1 MTQLLAALAGLVV
14 GGALA
19 YAVAIARSSS
29 RTEAVANKRAEE
41 RELRVREEAERRIAD
56 LKDQYAHVQDQ
67 FKALSSD
74 VLAANSA
81 QFLEMADE
89 RFKRA
94 HQAQEAEAAKRE
106 QAVKQLV
113 EPMSRALDEVKKQT
127 TEAEKSRAEG
137 QATLREQVVQM
148 VAASEKL
155 DRKTTD
161 FINTL
166 RRSDVRGNWGEVQLR
181 RVVELAGMVNYVD
194 FTEQENVQDE
204 GKNLRPDM
212 VVRLA
217 GGRSV
222 VVDSKVALVALI
234 EAFETD
240 DEVVRAE
247 RLLAHAR
254 HVKKHV
260 DDLSSKKYWEQF
272 SPTPE
277 FVVMFVP
284 SEAFYQAALE
294 QDPALQEYAFS
305 KNIVIATPTTLVAM
319 LRTVAHAWKE
329 AALAD
334 NARDVLNAG
343 QDLHKRLLTM
353 GEHFAKLGRA
363 LDSAGKAYDGVVGSY
378 ERSVLPGSRRLAEL
392 KVIDAPLE
400 APETL
405 DLHPRSPKEIEA
417 GEEA

>member
-137 QATLREQVVQM
+137 QASRREQVVQM
-148 VAASEKL
+148 VGASEQL
-155 DRKTTD
+155 DR
-161 FINTL
+161 
-166 RRSDVRGNWGEVQLR
+166 
-181 RVVELAGMVNYVD
+181 
-194 FTEQENVQDE
+194 
-204 GKNLRPDM
+204 
-212 VVRLA
+212 
-217 GGRSV
+217 
-222 VVDSKVALVALI
+222 
-234 EAFETD
+234 
-240 DEVVRAE
+240 
-247 RLLAHAR
+247 
-254 HVKKHV
+254 
-260 DDLSSKKYWEQF
+260 
-272 SPTPE
+272 
-277 FVVMFVP
+277 
-284 SEAFYQAALE
+284 
-294 QDPALQEYAFS
+294 
-305 KNIVIATPTTLVAM
+305 
-319 LRTVAHAWKE
+319 
-329 AALAD
+329 
-334 NARDVLNAG
+334 
-343 QDLHKRLLTM
+343 
-353 GEHFAKLGRA
+353 
-363 LDSAGKAYDGVVGSY
+363 
-378 ERSVLPGSRRLAEL
+378 
-392 KVIDAPLE
+392 
-400 APETL
+400 
-405 DLHPRSPKEIEA
+405 
-417 GEEA
+417 